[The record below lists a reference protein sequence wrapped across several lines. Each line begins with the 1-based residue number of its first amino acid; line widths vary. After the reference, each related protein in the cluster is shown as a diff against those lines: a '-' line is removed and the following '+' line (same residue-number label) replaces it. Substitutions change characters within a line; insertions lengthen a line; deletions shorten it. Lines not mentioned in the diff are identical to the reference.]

1 MRTGRSVIFV
11 VAVAL
16 IIGLVT
22 SLTGVSYLAT
32 ASSAVG
38 GTTSSAAPSV
48 VGSVALA
55 AVSGGYKETLTA
67 TYGDHVVISEF
78 ATKGPP
84 YNGGSGA
91 YNEFVELYN
100 PTNAAVNI
108 ENWKIG
114 YYSATWTD
122 NYVTTFQ
129 AGATIAS
136 CGFYL
141 WGNNNT
147 GGYGGSG
154 DQSVVAADYYSNCF
168 GLSNGTSGAPR
179 AIRLKNADNT
189 VIDTVGYE
197 VDGGTTWAQAEGSL
211 TAPNGGTVYDNISVE
226 RKANANSTADTLK
239 VGGVDENKGNNYDT
253 NVNANDWVRQT
264 NGRHPQNS
272 ASPLEIPDNICNA
285 IIVTF
290 SHPVIE
296 NLKGTTSTF
305 NVNIKNT
312 YASGHTLN
320 LTITDN
326 IQGWPISPI
335 TPTPVYVAANGGEN
349 SATFTGT
356 ILADALIF
364 AADTITVTAT
374 AQDNAQR
381 TDSGT
386 CTLKVGRLAPTDNL
400 YPTDDTELA
409 EESPDNSGSGTT
421 RIGAR
426 THDNGLNHRSYIKFD
441 LSGLPAGTVIYDA
454 VLRLY
459 EYSSA
464 AENRIA
470 GVSDHEVK
478 RVSNDAWAENTLT
491 WNTANSTYPMD
502 GYVNSGDNSR
512 STIITEGTYQYKYMD
527 VTAYVKA
534 SLDNNDPLISLA
546 LKAQVENYDNVYR
559 WGYYDTKEYA
569 TQADWPELE
578 LRIAPSV
585 QFTFRLRAG
594 WNMISFPVM
603 PDNKNPHSI
612 FPGDYTMF
620 KWNAA
625 GKQYVLCTDDNI
637 ENGVGYWFYVSAAE
651 NVLVSGTPVNSL
663 ALPLSAGW
671 NLIGSP
677 LGGASIASPD
687 DTPDG
692 SVLPYAFTWDAEN
705 RKYTPPIT
713 DLVAGAGYWVYAL
726 NSCVLRLGGG

>member
-1 MRTGRSVIFV
+1 

-16 IIGLVT
+16 IIGLVA

-55 AVSGGYKETLTA
+55 AVSGGYKETLAA
-67 TYGDHVVISEF
+67 TYGDHIVISEL
-78 ATKGPP
+78 ATRGP
-84 YNGGSGA
+84 GGA
-91 YNEFVELYN
+91 YDEFVELYN
-100 PTNAAVNI
+100 PTSSDIDVGNWNI
-108 ENWKIG
+108 WYHNGTAWV
-114 YYSATWTD
+114 YYSFSTNPGVGTIPAG
-122 NYVTTFQ
+122 TT
-129 AGATIAS
+129 IKS
-136 CGFYL
+136 CGFLL
-141 WGNNNT
+141 WGDNRGYTSPGSGPAYDWNT
-147 GGYGGSG
+147 YGG
-154 DQSVVAADYYSNCF
+154 
-168 GLSNGTSGAPR
+168 GLSDAASGTPR
-179 AIRLKNADNT
+179 GLQLRLADNVT
-189 VIDTVGYE
+189 VVDTVVYE
-197 VDGGTTWAQAEGSL
+197 GEGGTANDNAEGGS
-211 TAPNGGTVYDNISVE
+211 TAPAASPAGASQLSYSLE

-253 NVNANDWVRQT
+253 NVNFNDWIRQT

-272 ASPLEIPDNICNA
+272 LSPLEIPDNICNA

-290 SHPVIE
+290 LHPVIE
-296 NLKGTTSTF
+296 NLKGTTSNY

-312 YASGHTLN
+312 YASGHTIN

-326 IQGWPISPI
+326 TQGWPISPI
-335 TPTPVYVAANGGEN
+335 TPTPVYVAGNGGEN

-356 ILADALIF
+356 IPADALIF
-364 AADTITVTAT
+364 AADTITITAT

-381 TDSGT
+381 TDNGT
-386 CTLKVGRLAPTDNL
+386 CTLKVGRLAPTDNFH
-400 YPTDDTELA
+400 PTDDTELA
-409 EESPDNSGSGTT
+409 EESPDNSGSGTST

-441 LSGLPAGTVIYDA
+441 LSSLPAGTVIYDA

-464 AENRIA
+464 AENRKA
-470 GVSDHEVK
+470 GVSDHEVM
-478 RVSNDAWAENTLT
+478 RVSGDGWSESSLT
-491 WNTANSTYPMD
+491 WNIAKQSYPMN
-502 GYVNSGDNSR
+502 GCVNSGDNSR

-559 WGYYDTKEYA
+559 WGYYDSKEWSDNTA
-569 TQADWPELE
+569 WPELE

-585 QFTFRLRAG
+585 QFTFRLWAG

-620 KWNAA
+620 KWNAV

-687 DTPDG
+687 DTPDN

-726 NSCVLRLGGG
+726 NNCVLRLPGGGGGG